1 MTTHDDDLALRNLMA
16 RYIDA
21 VNRNDADAWIATWAE
36 DGVWNLM
43 GEPVSGR
50 NNVLTMWQQMMG
62 NFEFAVMMPSSCL
75 FTVDGDTASGHW
87 YLHEYLRDQQGTGV
101 TILSRYLDT
110 YTRQDGQ
117 WLYQSRVYNIIYNG
131 PADLSGEY
139 TPLPQG

>member
-1 MTTHDDDLALRNLMA
+1 MTTYDDDLALRNLMA

-21 VNRNDADAWIATWAE
+21 VNRNDGDAWIATWAE

-50 NNVLTMWQQMMG
+50 SNVLAMWQQMMG
-62 NFEFAVMMPSSCL
+62 NFDFAVMMPSSCL

-87 YLHEYLRDQQGTGV
+87 YLHEYLRDQQGAGI

-110 YTRQDGQ
+110 YTRWEGQ

-131 PADLSGEY
+131 PADLSGEH
-139 TPLPQG
+139 TPLPES